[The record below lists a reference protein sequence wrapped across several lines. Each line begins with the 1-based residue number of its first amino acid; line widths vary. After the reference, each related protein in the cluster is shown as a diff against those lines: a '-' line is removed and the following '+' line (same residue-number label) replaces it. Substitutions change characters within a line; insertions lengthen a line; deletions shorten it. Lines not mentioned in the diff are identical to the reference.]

1 MAEPFGMFELPE
13 HLSYLGIIV
22 VLILTGSGLPV
33 PEEVPIIIAGVASA
47 QGSLNPWLAVL
58 CCLVGALL
66 GDCVMY
72 TAGYHFGHN
81 IFREHPWFA
90 RFLKPARERRIE
102 QMIAKHGM
110 KVFLFSRFLV
120 GLRMPVYLTA
130 GILRVPFRKFI
141 LFDAFCASAVIGTF
155 FGLSYAFA
163 DHIRGWWKSIR
174 QLEIGLTVTIVA
186 GLVGVGVYFY
196 VRHQRRLARIRGRRQ
211 QRAKLAAAGAEPEK
225 TKSVA

>member
-1 MAEPFGMFELPE
+1 MFELPE
-13 HLSYLGIIV
+13 HLSYLGIVV
-22 VLILTGSGLPV
+22 VLILTGSGLPL

-47 QGSLNPWLAVL
+47 KGSLSPWLAVL

-72 TAGYHFGHN
+72 TAGYHWGHN
-81 IFREHPWFA
+81 IFREHPWFS
-90 RFLKPARERRIE
+90 RFLTPARERAIE
-102 QMIAKHGM
+102 KMIARHGM

-130 GILRVPFRKFI
+130 GILRVPFRTFI

-155 FGLSYAFA
+155 FGLSYLFA
-163 DHIRGWWKSIR
+163 DQIQGWWKSIR
-174 QLEIGLTVTIVA
+174 QLEIGLTVAIVA
-186 GLVGVGVYFY
+186 GIVSVALYFY
-196 VRHQRRLARIRGRRQ
+196 VRHHRRVARIRGRRL
-211 QRAKLAAAGAEPEK
+211 QRSKRASEQAAREQ